1 MRAGLDHRQVDA
13 LVGGVE
19 LDERRGEH
27 AGDEARRGTDGE
39 MPPGHPR
46 ERPRLGPRGLDV
58 GQDPLHEREQGTAIG
73 GEGDPYL
80 TRAPVEE
87 DHTELVL
94 EQANLAGQRGLRQ
107 VEAVGGPGE
116 ALLLRHGQGVG
127 QLLQLHASELT
138 ALNLMLFMSLTC
150 TTAHRMVTACGGG
163 NCTVAGVVWNDLPA

>member
-13 LVGGVE
+13 LVVGVE

-73 GEGDPYL
+73 GEGDPPL

-87 DHTELVL
+87 DDAELVL
-94 EQANLAGQRGLRQ
+94 EQADLAGERGLRE
-107 VEAVGGPGE
+107 VEAVSGPGE

-127 QLLQLHASELT
+127 QLVQLQIQ
-138 ALNLMLFMSLTC
+138 SL
-150 TTAHRMVTACGGG
+150 
-163 NCTVAGVVWNDLPA
+163 